1 MIDVASCQCQE
12 MLWPNQ
18 HLSMTAAAECSAY
31 PPARVKIKK
40 NITTHLHILCIC
52 EAVHLL
58 VVHIRV
64 EGNTPE
70 SEQHCQHVQHHGD
83 CQHPYEYL
91 RVPAGQLQ

>member
-1 MIDVASCQCQE
+1 
-12 MLWPNQ
+12 
-18 HLSMTAAAECSAY
+18 
-31 PPARVKIKK
+31 
-40 NITTHLHILCIC
+40 
-52 EAVHLL
+52 L